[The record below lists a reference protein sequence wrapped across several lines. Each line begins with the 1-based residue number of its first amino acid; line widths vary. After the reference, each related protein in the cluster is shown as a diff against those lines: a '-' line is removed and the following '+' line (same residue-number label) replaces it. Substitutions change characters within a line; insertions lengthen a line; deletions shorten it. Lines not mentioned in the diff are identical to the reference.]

1 VLWAWLYVTADS
13 HMRMAPG
20 LSIELKR
27 RRFRLTLFS
36 RLLKAERNEHC
47 PRCLF
52 ARWLEYTQLSVA
64 KREMVRCARN
74 RHDARLLGRCFQ
86 AMHGGITA
94 SLASNASVTDTD
106 EAVQDVEGERYGGG
120 MCELR
125 WATELDRWATKVFRP
140 ETFASW
146 LRRKHRWVKRRKRR
160 LASESRMRVA
170 LLEVQTSLKERVRH
184 VWWRRPERDTNADTN
199 VG

>member
-1 VLWAWLYVTADS
+1 LW
-13 HMRMAPG
+13 
-20 LSIELKR
+20 
-27 RRFRLTLFS
+27 
-36 RLLKAERNEHC
+36 
-47 PRCLF
+47 
-52 ARWLEYTQLSVA
+52 Q
-64 KREMVRCARN
+64 
-74 RHDARLLGRCFQ
+74 
-86 AMHGGITA
+86 
-94 SLASNASVTDTD
+94 
-106 EAVQDVEGERYGGG
+106 
-120 MCELR
+120 
-125 WATELDRWATKVFRP
+125 LDRWATKVFRP